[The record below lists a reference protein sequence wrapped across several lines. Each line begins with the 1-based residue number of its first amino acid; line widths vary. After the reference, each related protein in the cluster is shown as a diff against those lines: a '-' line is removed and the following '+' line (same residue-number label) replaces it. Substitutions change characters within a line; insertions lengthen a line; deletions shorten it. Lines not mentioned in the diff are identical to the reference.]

1 MFLGQK
7 FKAGFTL
14 IEIMVWVLIVS
25 ILMTGWFYALTS
37 INIGKIKLIEST
49 NMEKEMFYF
58 SEKLYEIIKKGWLI
72 DYEEYFNRQTYDSI
86 TFTWWYYTNKSWF
99 WNGTWGMAYCVSP
112 NWALNSLTGWC
123 ITSNNATLSWVSIW
137 NITNTR
143 LLYGQYSYQFID
155 YNSNGDTD
163 AGDEDGN
170 GNIAWD
176 IDDEFVWLGPDAFDP
191 TWKVYEVYLINGEKT
206 KRTYFRWNVKVDPN
220 KPSWPQC
227 NGLTWIPSSLTGS
240 WCLWTIE
247 MLKLE
252 GKDWWYD
259 HTSWNND
266 GAENDGIVDTWIYD
280 REFYGLDSSI
290 TNNQII
296 ADFNGSTNP
305 SDAYWVPLFPD
316 TMSVMNVEFFLFP
329 NKDIKL
335 AWKDFSSN
343 INMIP
348 YLRIKFTLSP
358 SWKKRRGMQGNPPSF
373 DFSTTLSLTDIFSK

>member
-1 MFLGQK
+1 MFLRQK

-37 INIGKIKLIEST
+37 VNIGKIKLIEST

-58 SEKLYEIIKKGWLI
+58 SEKLYEIIKKGWVV
-72 DYEEYFNRQTYDSI
+72 DYEEYFNRKTYNQS
-86 TFTWWYYTNKSWF
+86 FTGWRYLDKSWF
-99 WNGTWGMAYCVSP
+99 WNGVTTMKYCR
-112 NWALNSLTGWC
+112 NMWTGGC
-123 ITSNNATLSWVSIW
+123 ITANNTDLSGAIASVDLTW
-137 NITNTR
+137 TR

-155 YNSNGDTD
+155 YNSNGDD
-163 AGDEDGN
+163 DGIVWVSWDGDENWN

-176 IDDEFVWLGPDAFDP
+176 IDDEFIWLGPDAFDAN
-191 TWKVYEVYLINGEKT
+191 WKVYEVYLINWEKT

-227 NGLTWIPSSLTGS
+227 NGLTWVPSSLTGS
-240 WCLWTIE
+240 WCLWTME

-252 GKDWWYD
+252 GKDWWYN
-259 HTSWNND
+259 HISWDND
-266 GAENDGIVDTWIYD
+266 GAENDWIIDTWVYD
-280 REFYGLDSSI
+280 RNFYWLTTD
-290 TNNQII
+290 TV
-296 ADFNGSTNP
+296 ADLNGVTNP
-305 SDAYWVPLFPD
+305 SDAYWVSLFPD

-335 AWKDFSSN
+335 AWKDFSSS
-343 INMIP
+343 INMTP

-358 SWKKRRGMQGNPPSF
+358 SWKKRKGMQGIPPSF

>member
-7 FKAGFTL
+7 IKEWFTL
-14 IEIMVWVLIVS
+14 IEIMVWILIIS
-25 ILMTGWFYALTS
+25 ILMTGGFYALTS
-37 INIGKIKLIEST
+37 VNIGKIKLIEST

-58 SEKLYEIIKKGWLI
+58 SEKLYEIIKKGGLV
-72 DYEEYFNRQTYDSI
+72 DYEEYFNRKVYGES
-86 TFTWWYYTNKSWF
+86 FTWGYYSTKSWF
-99 WNGTWGMAYCVSP
+99 WNGVTTMKYCR
-112 NWALNSLTGWC
+112 NMGTGGC
-123 ITSNNATLSWVSIW
+123 FTANNTDLSGVAASVDLSWA
-137 NITNTR
+137 R

-155 YNSNGDTD
+155 YNSNGNTD
-163 AGDEDGN
+163 APNNSWDEDGVN
-170 GNIAWD
+170 GIVWD
-176 IDDEFVWLGPDAFDP
+176 IDDEFIWLGPDAFAAS
-191 TWKVYEVYLINGEKT
+191 WKVYEVYLINWEKT

-227 NGLTWIPSSLTGS
+227 NGLTWNPSSLTGS
-240 WCLWTIE
+240 WCIWTME

-252 GKDWWYD
+252 WKDWWYD
-259 HTSWNND
+259 HISWNND
-266 GAENDGIVDTWIYD
+266 ISENDWIIDTWVYD
-280 REFYGLDSSI
+280 KNFYWLVGYTVADLNGV
-290 TNNQII
+290 TNL
-296 ADFNGSTNP
+296 

-343 INMIP
+343 INMTP

-358 SWKKRRGMQGNPPSF
+358 SWKKRKGMQWNPPSF